1 MKCIR
6 EEGFEDH
13 TTRLKLY
20 WAKNLIGVEIK
31 GRVRSL
37 GRERKIFVE
46 RDERMKNE
54 ISPQP

>member
-1 MKCIR
+1 MR

-20 WAKNLIGVEIK
+20 WAKNLIGVEIR